1 MARRDGALRG
11 AGGKTWDEK
20 GGGNDAPG
28 SGEDGFQMQWWRR
41 IQGGLLL
48 REGWRD
54 SARDRGATRKLEEP
68 RMGSTNGRLVWMGAQ
83 WTSALAWVYEG
94 DCCCSDSS

>member
-28 SGEDGFQMQWWRR
+28 SGE
-41 IQGGLLL
+41 
-48 REGWRD
+48 
-54 SARDRGATRKLEEP
+54 
-68 RMGSTNGRLVWMGAQ
+68 RMGFKCSDGEESRGDCFFPRQGCNEEARRTQDGVYQWKAGVDGAQ

-94 DCCCSDSS
+94 DGCCSDSW

>member
-20 GGGNDAPG
+20 GRGNDAPG
-28 SGEDGFQMQWWRR
+28 SGERMGFKYSDGEESRGDCFFM
-41 IQGGLLL
+41 
-48 REGWRD
+48 EAWRD
-54 SARDRGATRKLEEP
+54 SARDRGAIRKLEEA

-94 DCCCSDSS
+94 DCCCSDS